1 MTIGLRHILVFL
13 LLAGLVGL
21 ACYLADE
28 LDATRLK
35 LTGTQEQLST
45 ANEELEAA
53 REAARKTAV
62 MLDARNQVDNERTEA
77 LNHARTK
84 NRALQL
90 DVNQLNKRLL
100 VKATC
105 VVPNAADSGAAS
117 LADAGTAELSA
128 DARPD
133 YFTLRDELALT
144 REMILGQ
151 QDYIRRVVF
160 GTSATEKTLKRMEVT
175 Q

>member
-45 ANEELEAA
+45 AKEDLEAA

-62 MLDARNQVDNERTEA
+62 MLEARNKVDNERTEA
-77 LNHARTK
+77 LNHAL
-84 NRALQL
+84 NENQALQRA
-90 DVNQLNKRLL
+90 VVQRHKRLL
-100 VKATC
+100 VNATC
-105 VVPNAADSGAAS
+105 VVPNAADPGAAG
-117 LADAGTAELSA
+117 LADAARAELSA

-133 YFTLRDELALT
+133 YFTLRDELALA
-144 REMILGQ
+144 REMILGL

-160 GTSATEKTLKRMEVT
+160 GTSSTEKTLKRMEAT